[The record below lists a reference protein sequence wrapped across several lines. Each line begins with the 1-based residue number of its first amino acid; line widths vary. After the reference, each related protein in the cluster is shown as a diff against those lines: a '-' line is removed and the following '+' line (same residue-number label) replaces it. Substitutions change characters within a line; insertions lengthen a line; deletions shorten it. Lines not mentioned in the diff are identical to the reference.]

1 MAPPAIVVTSH
12 DLSQPIQVSA
22 LTVGTTIRGTVR
34 DESKITRVMVNQ
46 TAVEI
51 DLQGQFNADLTLA
64 EGDNTIEVSAVDEYH
79 NLGRAAFTIYRLSM
93 AEAARRRFALVI
105 GNSNYKVSP
114 LRNAGNDAKDM
125 AQALEGLGFAV
136 VLSLDADQ
144 IDMEHAIER
153 FSRRLQ
159 QGGVGLFYYAGHGM
173 QLDGQNFLIPIGAEL
188 PDVTYVKYK
197 AVHVSLILERMRDA
211 GNELNIIILDACRDN
226 PSRGSTRSIQ
236 RGLADVH
243 AARGSLS
250 ASATGPG
257 EVARD
262 GLGRNGV
269 YTKHLLHYMSAPQLP
284 IEQMFKQVRIAVQSE
299 TEGKQVPWETSSL
312 LGDFYFAG
320 R

>member
-1 MAPPAIVVTSH
+1 
-12 DLSQPIQVSA
+12 
-22 LTVGTTIRGTVR
+22 
-34 DESKITRVMVNQ
+34 
-46 TAVEI
+46 
-51 DLQGQFNADLTLA
+51 
-64 EGDNTIEVSAVDEYH
+64 
-79 NLGRAAFTIYRLSM
+79 
-93 AEAARRRFALVI
+93 
-105 GNSNYKVSP
+105 
-114 LRNAGNDAKDM
+114 
-125 AQALEGLGFAV
+125 
-136 VLSLDADQ
+136 
-144 IDMEHAIER
+144 
-153 FSRRLQ
+153 
-159 QGGVGLFYYAGHGM
+159 M

-226 PSRGSTRSIQ
+226 PFRGSTRSIQ

-243 AARGSLS
+243 AARGSLI
-250 ASATGPG
+250 AYATGPG